1 MNFIKRLAVSTL
13 IAVAVPV
20 AMLAYP
26 PLEAMAG
33 QQGQTLLLT
42 IPGNSQASADKGIKK
57 RIPVE
62 VSGTIEQGH
71 DPAGGNFWINGGKK
85 KQYTIRYLF
94 DLDEAMQTELGKL
107 ADSQTRVTIKGT
119 LRIWKDGSASFD
131 DAKPVT
137 IFK

>member
-1 MNFIKRLAVSTL
+1 MNIVQR
-13 IAVAVPV
+13 IAVATAIALAIPV
-20 AMLAYP
+20 AVLTQAP
-26 PLEAMAG
+26 AVVFAA
-33 QQGQTLLLT
+33 QQEQAPLLT
-42 IPGNSQASADKGIKK
+42 IPGNPQTLADKGIKK
-57 RIPVE
+57 WMPIE
-62 VSGTIEQGH
+62 VTGTIEQGH

-119 LRIWKDGSASFD
+119 LKIWKDGSAAFD
-131 DAKPVT
+131 DAKSVT